1 MRAAV
6 LDPLAGPLLP
16 APRARRL
23 ALFLL
28 AAAVAIL
35 WLGAY
40 TDLDLRLAN
49 AMFDVR
55 TGTFPWRHAWLTER
69 FGHGLLKALL
79 TAAGAAAVA
88 VSAWDALTRRTLP
101 DWWRLRLRVLA
112 LSAILVPSATAMLK
126 QASASHCPWDLE
138 RYGGTQP
145 YFRLL
150 EHMPAWVEAGHC
162 LPGGHASSA
171 LWLVAL
177 AGFWL
182 PHRPRTAAAVALAML
197 AFGGAVGWLQQMRGA
212 HFLTHTL
219 WSMWI
224 AAAIVSALLSVEK
237 YYSATSR
244 STRQG
249 GTSPAV

>member
-1 MRAAV
+1 MPAAV
-6 LDPLAGPLLP
+6 FEPLLT

-23 ALFLL
+23 LLLLL
-28 AAAVAIL
+28 AAAALIL

-40 TDLDLRLAN
+40 TDIDLQLAN
-49 AMFDVR
+49 AMFDAR
-55 TGTFPWRHAWLTER
+55 SRTFPWRHAWLTER

-88 VSAWDALTRRTLP
+88 LSAWDALTRRTLP
-101 DWWRLRLRVLA
+101 GWWRLRLRILA

-150 EHMPAWVEAGHC
+150 ERMPAWIEAGHC

-177 AGFWL
+177 AAFWL
-182 PHRPRTAAAVALAML
+182 PHRPRAAAAVALAML
-197 AFGGAVGWLQQMRGA
+197 ALGGAVGWLQQLRGA
-212 HFLTHTL
+212 HFLSHTL

-224 AAAIVSALLSVEK
+224 AAAVVSALLSAAK
-237 YYSATSR
+237 FLSATSR
-244 STRQG
+244 PLRRPETE
-249 GTSPAV
+249 PAV